1 MRLGLGLK
9 VWTLA
14 NKRSELVE
22 SKIRKLTPRGYL
34 EEERY
39 EGDKLGFPGI

>member
-9 VWTLA
+9 VWNLA
-14 NKRSELVE
+14 NKRSELVVL
-22 SKIRKLTPRGYL
+22 KIRKLTLRGYL

-39 EGDKLGFPGI
+39 EGDKLGFPDI